1 MILYIIIYFLCS
13 KLRRSEAGQMVLNM
27 SFSLM
32 LHYITLFIFGLYTFV
47 IPEIQSP
54 ALCVTV
60 QTFIVYTGL
69 VLVFLMAAE
78 AVNMFFKIVLVFKTI
93 TSYVVKA
100 TLVAWSELLYLA
112 NYDILITP

>member
-1 MILYIIIYFLCS
+1 
-13 KLRRSEAGQMVLNM
+13 M

-32 LHYITLFIFGLYTFV
+32 LHYISLFIFGLYTFAGA

-60 QTFIVYTGL
+60 QTFIVYSGL

-100 TLVAWSELLYLA
+100 TLVAWSELLSIPCQHLTIQWY
-112 NYDILITP
+112 TQ